1 MFYTIL
7 GISSILTHFI
17 LWTAVWWAILLLSSH
32 WSRGKGS
39 METDEL
45 ICLRSHRSQ
54 THTGQPGPWAHG
66 LNLSFTLQL
75 SSLPVKEKIR
85 LEMFLERT
93 SKRPSE
99 KIQRA
104 LPAASGAPGRL
115 EVMLGWLK
123 QEELLKMFQVKNN
136 PKSDEL
142 PKQRESSFVGN
153 PNTILRGCSKNRS
166 YSMLALGVA
175 NCSFSDFSFF
185 LRQGRMCPSPEL
197 LLEEKLE
204 GGSNSQIVFWNG

>member
-1 MFYTIL
+1 
-7 GISSILTHFI
+7 
-17 LWTAVWWAILLLSSH
+17 
-32 WSRGKGS
+32 

-45 ICLRSHRSQ
+45 ICPRSHRAQ
-54 THTGQPGPWAHG
+54 THTGQPGSWAQR

-75 SSLPVKEKIR
+75 SSLPVKERIQ

-93 SKRPSE
+93 RKRPSE

-104 LPAASGAPGRL
+104 LPAASGASGRL
-115 EVMLGWLK
+115 EVRLGWLK

-142 PKQRESSFVGN
+142 PKQRESSFEGN
-153 PNTILRGCSKNRS
+153 PNTILRCCSKNRS
-166 YSMLALGVA
+166 YSVPVLGVA

-197 LLEEKLE
+197 PLEEKLE
-204 GGSNSQIVFWNG
+204 GGSNSQIGFWNG